1 MHILVYLM
9 CGASPVVGVHRA
21 VSRRRRRGWAQLA
34 TVRSETPPIVLA
46 VVALVWG
53 NRNFVEVRMVRARR
67 EMSLVVVSR
76 FFGFAIQM
84 NFPGWVFSHQSPPER
99 AGG

>member
-1 MHILVYLM
+1 MLTRISV
-9 CGASPVVGVHRA
+9 P
-21 VSRRRRRGWAQLA
+21 
-34 TVRSETPPIVLA
+34 
-46 VVALVWG
+46 ALVWG
-53 NRNFVEVRMVRARR
+53 GRSFVEVSMVRACR

-84 NFPGWVFSHQSPPER
+84 NFPGGAFSHQSRPER